1 DGTSST
7 ARDSFRFDDCI
18 EASLVR
24 KNKSLRKDPRMCLNY
39 LSGNALKIPA
49 VLDLKPSG
57 LPSCSYC
64 WPGAPQTPGTF
75 YAVIAA
81 NENRSQGETKST

>member
-39 LSGNALKIPA
+39 LSGNGAKIKNIR
-49 VLDLKPSG
+49 VSEKILHLSGSRSRDL
-57 LPSCSYC
+57 
-64 WPGAPQTPGTF
+64 
-75 YAVIAA
+75 
-81 NENRSQGETKST
+81 